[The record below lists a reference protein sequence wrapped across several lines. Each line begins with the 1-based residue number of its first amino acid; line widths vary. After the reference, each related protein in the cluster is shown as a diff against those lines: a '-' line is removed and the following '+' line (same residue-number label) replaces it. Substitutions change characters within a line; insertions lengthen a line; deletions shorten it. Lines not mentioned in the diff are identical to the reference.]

1 MTSVK
6 EYIQAKKASLILY
19 SKKDEEYNYLLY
31 KFPNEKYYDIFNQEI
46 TLLDNGSIYSI
57 ARFMANNFPNFFTKN
72 FFDNFPKIEIPNIEK
87 IKDYHLWDN
96 ETYIF
101 WLNSLSNNIIQYDE
115 IEDEKIY
122 FYEIPYLKLEELNT
136 LTKKINYT
144 FIYLTKDNYNNKD
157 FLISNQLEKILEKI
171 KINEIENYIKLS
183 LEKKLKEEYENYI
196 ILGLK
201 TPGKDQSGFFHYPA
215 LFQSLYRKNNENWIY
230 INVASDG
237 IPDEKLIEKTKG
249 IIIPGSN
256 LSVNDDYDFLRQSE
270 IFLKKLIDDILFN
283 NKYPNLK
290 ILGICFGMQI
300 ICKCLGGS
308 VIKSEI
314 RGNPDDII
322 FDEDFYNF
330 NFVKNSKIEKK
341 QKLRI
346 SQAHGEAV
354 NKLPDEK
361 YKCKIYGKS
370 NSCDCEV
377 IVDDKEKIFMFQGHP
392 EYIPQFNMN
401 RAAPFF
407 SQGKTDDDIEKFIN
421 NFLKDDFCHNVDF
434 VDLRKLCISFLKN

>member
-136 LTKKINYT
+136 LTKKTNYT

-171 KINEIENYIKLS
+171 KINEIEN
-183 LEKKLKEEYENYI
+183 
-196 ILGLK
+196 
-201 TPGKDQSGFFHYPA
+201 H
-215 LFQSLYRKNNENWIY
+215 
-230 INVASDG
+230 
-237 IPDEKLIEKTKG
+237 
-249 IIIPGSN
+249 
-256 LSVNDDYDFLRQSE
+256 
-270 IFLKKLIDDILFN
+270 
-283 NKYPNLK
+283 
-290 ILGICFGMQI
+290 
-300 ICKCLGGS
+300 
-308 VIKSEI
+308 IKS
-314 RGNPDDII
+314 
-322 FDEDFYNF
+322 
-330 NFVKNSKIEKK
+330 S
-341 QKLRI
+341 L
-346 SQAHGEAV
+346 
-354 NKLPDEK
+354 
-361 YKCKIYGKS
+361 
-370 NSCDCEV
+370 
-377 IVDDKEKIFMFQGHP
+377 
-392 EYIPQFNMN
+392 
-401 RAAPFF
+401 
-407 SQGKTDDDIEKFIN
+407 
-421 NFLKDDFCHNVDF
+421 
-434 VDLRKLCISFLKN
+434 